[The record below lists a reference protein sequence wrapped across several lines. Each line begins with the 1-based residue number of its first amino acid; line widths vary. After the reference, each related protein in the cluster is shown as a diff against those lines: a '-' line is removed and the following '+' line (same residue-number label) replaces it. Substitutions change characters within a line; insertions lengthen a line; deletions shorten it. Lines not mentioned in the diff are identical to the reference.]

1 MDEGHGAHI
10 PGLKAIDR
18 AKRQGESQTVIMH
31 SCLRPPCHP
40 DMTPCGPAFCVSSQT
55 LGGVCWRFNAWGGTF
70 SPCDKD
76 QRVGRLVLG
85 HSGVEAIHT
94 YEAPFVL
101 EGGSIHTD
109 GEV

>member
-1 MDEGHGAHI
+1 MQR
-10 PGLKAIDR
+10 GLLLVSL
-18 AKRQGESQTVIMH
+18 QGE
-31 SCLRPPCHP
+31 
-40 DMTPCGPAFCVSSQT
+40 GPT

-76 QRVGRLVLG
+76 QRVGRLVLE
-85 HSGVEAIHT
+85 HSGVGNNHT

-109 GEV
+109 GEG